1 MTREEL
7 NTHIADV
14 RDAGEIN
21 SFFMRCK
28 TSCGFSQVRGDS
40 GSLNAELDK
49 IEMLKGEMGDNLP
62 IEVIAFF
69 SDDHINIYVEKDN
82 YDYVNDY
89 SWESHQHIN
98 IPYIWN
104 GNFLVLK

>member
-7 NTHIADV
+7 NMHIAEV
-14 RDAGEIN
+14 REAGKIN

-28 TSCGFSQVRGDS
+28 TSCGFSQTRGK
-40 GSLNAELDK
+40 GEELEAELDN
-49 IEMLKGEMGDNLP
+49 IEMLRGDMGDNLP
-62 IEVIAFF
+62 IEAIAFY
-69 SDDHINIYVEKDN
+69 SDDHINIYVEKDD

-89 SWESHQHIN
+89 SWESHMHIN

-104 GNFLVLK
+104 GGFLTLE